1 VHHRAFFLRHCSKIF
16 DKVRASSRLENG
28 ARRPEQSPIE
38 S

>member
-1 VHHRAFFLRHCSKIF
+1 MVKHRRGKIF